1 MSYIDEIF
9 ERANLQ
15 NIREFLLHD
24 VSGVI
29 ENKTYMDRIKIVE
42 KLMIKNLKA
51 CTPPCKYEEMID
63 SVYDY
68 AAARQNST
76 WKSVCGVARGSLC
89 SCWGNSRKGNPCGL
103 PFLSLLHNYFIQC

>member
-29 ENKTYMDRIKIVE
+29 ENKIYG
-42 KLMIKNLKA
+42 
-51 CTPPCKYEEMID
+51 P
-63 SVYDY
+63 
-68 AAARQNST
+68 
-76 WKSVCGVARGSLC
+76 
-89 SCWGNSRKGNPCGL
+89 
-103 PFLSLLHNYFIQC
+103 H